1 MSKLTWIS
9 ERLQVE
15 LGIPVRAVKVRG
27 TDSGYIAV
35 DARRLKR
42 HMRRR
47 VKRPVQFTKAQ
58 LEYGCRMV
66 IQAYLNHDP
75 RELFDTNLPLIKA
88 MLGV

>member
-15 LGIPVRAVKVRG
+15 LGIPVRSVKIWR
-27 TDSGYIAV
+27 TDSHYVAV

-42 HMRRR
+42 HARRR
-47 VKRPVQFTKAQ
+47 AKRPIQFTREQ
-58 LEYGCRMV
+58 LEYGCRMA
-66 IQAYLNHDP
+66 IQAYLDHDP

-88 MLGV
+88 MLYG